1 MQNNTIEYL
10 EEKLYQLIFSDS
22 KSKQIIGEFI
32 DRYGFF
38 AAIHKHYRMNLS
50 AGAQGSIKAIHN
62 IIQYQQEKSNPAEY
76 TEAVAFLTGVPK
88 ATILSFGKA
97 QGYETLLCENT
108 AIRASERQIAR
119 LKLLAEFVNGFM
131 EAEENN

>member
-62 IIQYQQEKSNPAEY
+62 IIQYQQGKSTPAEY
-76 TEAVAFLTGVPK
+76 TEAVAFLTGIPK

-97 QGYETLLCENT
+97 HGYDALLSENIT
-108 AIRASERQIAR
+108 IRASERQLAR
-119 LKLLAEFVNGFM
+119 IQLLADFVGGFLD
-131 EAEENN
+131 AEQKN